1 MKYPLKICNSMER
14 RAGRRKYRVL
24 RKGTERPHSGTY
36 NLHYEEGTY
45 CCGACSEPLFES
57 NSKFDAHCG
66 WPSLTIQFGKV
77 KYVLD
82 KTHGMTRT
90 EIVCANCGS
99 HLGHL
104 MMVQP
109 LLAKGI
115 VSTQYQSISNNN
127 KWIY

>member
-1 MKYPLKICNSMER
+1 MKYPLEKSATQWKEEL
-14 RAGRRKYRVL
+14 GEEKYRVL
-24 RKGTERPHSGTY
+24 REKERSVHTAEH

-66 WPSLTIQFGKV
+66 FFFDDSIPGKV

-104 MMVQP
+104 FNDGPTATGQRYCVNS
-109 LLAKGI
+109 
-115 VSTQYQSISNNN
+115 VSIDF
-127 KWIY
+127 K

>member
-1 MKYPLKICNSMER
+1 MHTVAGLRRFNS
-14 RAGRRKYRVL
+14 
-24 RKGTERPHSGTY
+24 
-36 NLHYEEGTY
+36 
-45 CCGACSEPLFES
+45 
-57 NSKFDAHCG
+57 
-66 WPSLTIQFGKV
+66 WKV

-104 MMVQP
+104 FNDGP
-109 LLAKGI
+109 TATKGI

-127 KWIY
+127 KWIYWEPK